1 MSPIL
6 KRDVSETM
14 RQARRL
20 AGAVTGSPS
29 YEHDDNAP
37 SGSGGWFKPQST
49 DEVFVTGS
57 DRRKGI
63 GVEGSDVGWEGVR
76 YPDPRG
82 DPLFHADDVDSDLDE
97 TEGAAGEKHSKGRAG
112 WEVEVEEGGDGERTR
127 MLGHTSGET
136 RLERLEYED
145 GMSNMDSSGM
155 KSGQLR
161 DLRNLLC
168 EVSRPRRHEG
178 RRYCRSSLRPQP
190 FLSPLADRSQHHH
203 SSSRS
208 SASYSPV
215 SCWNTLR
222 DGGCSVEST
231 NCSFSYP

>member
-63 GVEGSDVGWEGVR
+63 GVEGADVGWEGDR

-82 DPLFHADDVDSDLDE
+82 DPLFDADDLDSDLDE
-97 TEGAAGEKHSKGRAG
+97 AGGTAGGKDGKSRAG

-136 RLERLEYED
+136 RLERLEYEES
-145 GMSNMDSSGM
+145 MSNTDSGGM
-155 KSGQLR
+155 KSGQMR

-168 EVSRPRRHEG
+168 EVSRPLRHAG
-178 RRYCRSSLRPQP
+178 RRYCRSSFRPRHS
-190 FLSPLADRSQHHH
+190 LSPFTDRSRLHHC
-203 SSSRS
+203 SSRS
-208 SASYSPV
+208 LVSYSPE
-215 SCWNTLR
+215 SCWNILR
-222 DGGCSVEST
+222 DGGYSAE
-231 NCSFSYP
+231 